1 MQLPFELQLD
11 CFGMEVHCHTKHLP
25 LQVFRRF
32 VEIGRVALINY
43 GDNYGK
49 LVVITDV
56 VDHNRVRKLVVL
68 LWMCSKQLVCIDYC
82 RVGDVAAEWDGQ
94 QQ

>member
-1 MQLPFELQLD
+1 
-11 CFGMEVHCHTKHLP
+11 MEVHCHTKHLP

-56 VDHNRVRKLVVL
+56 VDHNRVRN
-68 LWMCSKQLVCIDYC
+68 LWCFYGCVADSLCALTT
-82 RVGDVAAEWDGQ
+82 DVWETLQQNGMANSIRYGQ
-94 QQ
+94 ESGMQHGKG